1 MPTKPGP
8 ITIRATDTLYTT
20 GPLPGTAT
28 KIDPGGD
35 PDYVEGHKVDSP
47 LGTFLVLAQHENF
60 YNNRNDTAIDWMLAG
75 SFTNSVDAH
84 IVETDSAG
92 TSAISAVILGNT
104 ASHAY
109 SLRVLEN
116 TGSSASVAR
125 FDGSA
130 AKVGSIFE
138 TLSGEYP
145 AVLVRA
151 IGVTDFDG
159 TTPLIQ
165 VDIDSDGPTGI
176 SVNAAGS
183 GTDPVITP
191 CYYGTNTGPL
201 GAVFSADAGP
211 GYENFEAEGG
221 AAFFG
226 RQGVPDGNTSGGLA
240 GLFSG
245 NQIGFG
251 GIVRMIQQNGASDGT
266 VLNVENIGRG
276 YGILAET
283 RGVLAACKLFSQN
296 TGANQSAPLVLA
308 PQTFNPSG
316 TGIENGAVWIYK
328 TSHSLGQGDLQN
340 HPRFQANQAPMW
352 LSWTDGPT
360 CSIDSHL
367 YTIVAGGSDDSYF
380 TVISAAFPEKRI
392 PSVAGYVLITFKGRV
407 HRTQNT
413 STIAMKSGALF
424 RLLDVTGSGGGPI
437 VISDGTNVP
446 FDLVQYVASDS
457 ANTIDSW
464 VEFTTEYLLPAAGAR
479 TFRVEAA
486 RNPSGASGSI
496 SVTNPSLVVRPRP
509 SSAS

>member
-8 ITIRATDTLYTT
+8 ITIRATDSVYST
-20 GPLPGTAT
+20 GPLALIGAAT

-60 YNNRNDTAIDWMLAG
+60 YNNRNDTVLDWVLAG

-84 IVETDSAG
+84 IVETDSSG

-211 GYENFEAEGG
+211 GYETFEAEGG

-316 TGIENGAVWIYK
+316 TGIENGALWIYK

-360 CSIDSHL
+360 CSIDHYLTS
-367 YTIVAGGSDDSYF
+367 TVAGNDDNNFF
-380 TVISAAFPEKRI
+380 TAITSAFPEKMI
-392 PSVAGYVLITFKGRV
+392 PSVVGYIQLTYKGRV
-407 HRTQNT
+407 RR
-413 STIAMKSGALF
+413 STTGGTAPAKDGVRF
-424 RLLDVTGSGGGPI
+424 RAVDVTAASAVIGPAYFE
-437 VISDGTNVP
+437 
-446 FDLVQYVASDS
+446 FDLAAPDAGQPE
-457 ANTIDSW
+457 NTLDTW
-464 VEFTTEYLLPAAGAR
+464 VEFTVEYLLPAAGAR
-479 TFRVEAA
+479 TFRVEFA
-486 RNPSGASGSI
+486 RVSGSGSI
-496 SVTNPSLVVRPRP
+496 TVTNPSIVVRPRP
-509 SSAS
+509 SGIA